1 MPRPCP
7 LACKHCLNRL
17 GGTGPKSRQVGSR
30 ASEAVAALTQHGRSR
45 DQPLLAMPTCL
56 DLPLLLLSLPPA
68 AGRDWHVCPEAG
80 MLKHNEATTLGRSLG
95 FLCRALHPSAACAR

>member
-56 DLPLLLLSLPPA
+56 NLPLLLLSLPPA

-80 MLKHNEATTLGRSLG
+80 AESQRGDDCGEVTGLPMQG
-95 FLCRALHPSAACAR
+95 AAP